1 MAREA
6 MSKQRTE
13 RCAKCGRMV
22 WLGDL
27 HLDSWGFLWL
37 RMGFVC
43 PACYSGKERRSGGDG
58 G

>member
-1 MAREA
+1 ME
-6 MSKQRTE
+6 QRKYLME
-13 RCAKCGRMV
+13 KCAKCGKLVR
-22 WLGDL
+22 LAHL

-58 G
+58 E